1 MGWIGGLFLIVGLLP
16 TQADNQLRVGLFGLY
31 QAQSV
36 LIQAIGHAPVVLQS
50 DGQPEHWYLQS
61 RSWLEIRRQGEQLQ
75 FRLFGTN
82 QHTGRSQ
89 SATQLNL
96 GWAAP
101 SDSSAWRVTIDNRR
115 LMRTLRGDLQIRIAD
130 GAIQMVLETDLES
143 LVARVVASE
152 MSGITEPEA
161 LKALAVV
168 ARTFV
173 LASRSRHRGEGFD
186 FCDTTHCQWYQA
198 EDRLNRQDRFARLV
212 KQAVKETESLTLS
225 VHGTVRPT
233 YFTGSCGGMTTTPE
247 LIWSNGTAYDATG
260 HQPVACQ
267 WCRQSK
273 FYRWEQRVRKL
284 AFMAV
289 VSELIGAR
297 LSPKAE
303 IIAEIN
309 DQGFVPAVWIVD
321 GLRRTR
327 LRGDVLRSQVGRR
340 LGWNWILS
348 HAYTIEERDN
358 WLVFRGRGFGHN
370 VGLCL
375 SGAAAQARA
384 GRVYEDILKYY
395 FPAAQLRS
403 QSIDRTQPVWF

>member
-1 MGWIGGLFLIVGLLP
+1 MGWIGGLFLIVGFSP
-16 TQADNQLRVGLFGLY
+16 AQADHQLRVGLFGLY

-36 LIQAIGHAPVVLQS
+36 MIQAVGHSPVVLQGN
-50 DGQPEHWYLQS
+50 GQREHWYLQPRS
-61 RSWLEIRRQGEQLQ
+61 RLEIKRQGEQLQ
-75 FRLFGTN
+75 FSLVGTN
-82 QHTGRSQ
+82 PPAGRSQ

-101 SDSSAWRVTIDNRR
+101 SDSSAWRVTIDNGR
-115 LMRTLRGDLQIRIAD
+115 LVRTLRGDLQVRIAD

-152 MSGITEPEA
+152 MSGITELEA
-161 LKALAVV
+161 LKSLAVV

-173 LASRSRHRGEGFD
+173 RASRSRHRSEGFD

-198 EDRLNRQDRFARLV
+198 EDRLDRQDRFARLV
-212 KQAVKETESLTLS
+212 KQAVTETESLTLAF
-225 VHGTVRPT
+225 HGTMRPT
-233 YFTGSCGGMTTTPE
+233 YFTGSCGGMTTPPE
-247 LIWSNGTAYDATG
+247 LIWSNGTAHDASE
-260 HQPVACQ
+260 HQPIACQ

-273 FYRWEQRVRKL
+273 FYGWERRVRKL

-303 IIAEIN
+303 IVAEIN
-309 DQGFVPAVWIVD
+309 EQGFVPAVWVVD
-321 GLRRTR
+321 GQRRIR
-327 LRGDVLRSQVGRR
+327 LRGDVLRSHVGRQ

-348 HAYTIEERDN
+348 NAYTIEERDG

-384 GRVYEDILKYY
+384 GRLYEVILKYY
-395 FPAAQLRS
+395 FPAAQL
-403 QSIDRTQPVWF
+403 IKL